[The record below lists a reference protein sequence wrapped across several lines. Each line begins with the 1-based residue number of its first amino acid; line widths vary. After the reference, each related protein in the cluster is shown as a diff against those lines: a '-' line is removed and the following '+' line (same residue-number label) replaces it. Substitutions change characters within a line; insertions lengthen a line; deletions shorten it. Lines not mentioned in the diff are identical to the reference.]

1 MPGRDICSVLFLWMF
16 QWFPLDEPLSQE
28 EQLRRRLHGLNPER
42 VTIPTVG
49 HDRGSHQGV
58 AHGVKQGGGLQA
70 PLPREVWHRGSAY
83 SYHNHAM
90 DGECSGH
97 SGHDDG
103 STVDGGATA
112 RLPFEQWCAR
122 QEGQRAQARAWQ
134 PSAKQKA
141 AQWWNKLVGKQTT
154 TIAPSHESP
163 WHEPLLEA
171 ERTLIVDFASTH
183 ARAKGVASSTS
194 HEGGGAARGYGSQ
207 APECLTSTHD
217 RWGGQV
223 VPSTSGD
230 PCHRYHITSGV
241 RPLALS

>member
-1 MPGRDICSVLFLWMF
+1 MVSSREGDSSLPSLGRCGTGALPTPITTMPWM
-16 QWFPLDEPLSQE
+16 E
-28 EQLRRRLHGLNPER
+28 N
-42 VTIPTVG
+42 
-49 HDRGSHQGV
+49 
-58 AHGVKQGGGLQA
+58 A
-70 PLPREVWHRGSAY
+70 PAIQVMMMVPPW
-83 SYHNHAM
+83 
-90 DGECSGH
+90 
-97 SGHDDG
+97 
-103 STVDGGATA
+103 TA
-112 RLPFEQWCAR
+112 APQPDTRLPFEQWCAR

-171 ERTLIVDFASTH
+171 KRTLIVYFASTH

-194 HEGGGAARGYGSQ
+194 HEGGGGAARGYGSQ